1 MATSLKAW
9 CADVDRFFGVTLV
22 VAREVAYRDAGRE
35 RIAGRWL
42 GCYAQPVAA
51 FGPMWMDLDLDVD
64 TNTSQ
69 EALHVISADGNDGLG
84 RFTLAGTLDTARGGV
99 HLVKQYVGSH
109 AVAYDGFFDGE
120 AIRGV
125 WSIGPLRGLFA
136 LWNAEILAPADVER
150 GRRPRRSFAPFL
162 VQLAAF
168 VTAPLRAVTLVR
180 HANLVSKLGRVEKLL
195 PPPP

>member
-1 MATSLKAW
+1 
-9 CADVDRFFGVTLV
+9 VTGV

-42 GCYAQPVAA
+42 GCYAQPAAA
-51 FGPMWMDLDLDVD
+51 FGPMWMDLELDVD
-64 TNTSQ
+64 TNTAQ
-69 EALHVISADGNDGLG
+69 EGLHVISADGTDGLG
-84 RFTLAGTLDTARGGV
+84 RFTLGGSLDTASGEV

-109 AVAYDGFFDGE
+109 AVGYDGLLAGQ

-125 WSIGPLRGLFA
+125 WSIGALRGLFA
-136 LWNAEILAPADVER
+136 LWNAEILAPADLER
-150 GRRPRRSFAPFL
+150 GRLPRRQVDPF

-168 VTAPLRAVTLVR
+168 VTAPFRVVTLVR

-195 PPPP
+195 PPAP